1 MSDSQAK
8 KLGPWMCTALVVG
21 NMIGSGVFMLPASL
35 APHGW
40 NSVLGWL
47 FTAGGGLL
55 LAFVFA
61 SLARAL
67 PQAGGPFAYTRLAFG
82 DGPAFLMAWGYWIAL
97 WVGNAAVVTG
107 SVSYVSVLFPVIAEV
122 PGMHALVSC
131 AVIWVLTTINCL
143 GVREAGKVQ
152 LVTTVLKL
160 VPLVA
165 TIVLAAYILLD
176 EGTVRVAPLRV
187 SELSLGGVTAAA
199 TLTLWAMLGLE
210 SATVPADKVADPG
223 RTIARATL
231 WGTAVTAGI
240 YLVACSAV
248 VLLMPTESLA
258 NSQAPFA
265 DLIGASLG
273 PWAAKALALFA
284 AISGFGALNGFIL
297 LQGELAHVMAKQ
309 GVFPAVF
316 ARESRQ
322 KTPAISL
329 IVSSAL
335 LTVVVM
341 LNYGKG
347 MVATFNFIILLA
359 TATNLVPYLTSSL
372 GALRLMQR
380 GQLARSRALMV
391 ASVLAAL
398 YSLWTLYGSGTEA
411 LLWGAVLMAAG
422 WPVYWLVRRQ
432 AMAAGQASAPG
443 SAT

>member
-1 MSDSQAK
+1 
-8 KLGPWMCTALVVG
+8 
-21 NMIGSGVFMLPASL
+21 
-35 APHGW
+35 
-40 NSVLGWL
+40 
-47 FTAGGGLL
+47 
-55 LAFVFA
+55 
-61 SLARAL
+61 
-67 PQAGGPFAYTRLAFG
+67 
-82 DGPAFLMAWGYWIAL
+82 
-97 WVGNAAVVTG
+97 
-107 SVSYVSVLFPVIAEV
+107 
-122 PGMHALVSC
+122 
-131 AVIWVLTTINCL
+131 
-143 GVREAGKVQ
+143 
-152 LVTTVLKL
+152 
-160 VPLVA
+160 
-165 TIVLAAYILLD
+165 
-176 EGTVRVAPLRV
+176 
-187 SELSLGGVTAAA
+187 
-199 TLTLWAMLGLE
+199 
-210 SATVPADKVADPG
+210 
-223 RTIARATL
+223 
-231 WGTAVTAGI
+231 
-240 YLVACSAV
+240 
-248 VLLMPTESLA
+248 
-258 NSQAPFA
+258 
-265 DLIGASLG
+265 
-273 PWAAKALALFA
+273 ALFA